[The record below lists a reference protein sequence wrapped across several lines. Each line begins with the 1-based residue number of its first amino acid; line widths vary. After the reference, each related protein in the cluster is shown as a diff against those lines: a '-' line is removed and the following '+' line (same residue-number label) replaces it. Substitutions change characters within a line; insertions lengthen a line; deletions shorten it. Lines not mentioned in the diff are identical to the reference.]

1 MKLHPLFR
9 TALIGSCLWLASCSI
24 HSVDVQQGNIIK
36 PDMISRLQIGMS
48 KKQVE
53 FVMGKPVLVDLF
65 HQDRWDYVY
74 IADNSRRDTARQH
87 IILYFQNDAL
97 ARIVDTAQGQPTTS
111 TTP

>member
-1 MKLHPLFR
+1 MKSHLSIP
-9 TALIGSCLWLASCSI
+9 TALLGSCLWVASCSI

-48 KKQVE
+48 KKQAE
-53 FVMGKPVLVDLF
+53 FVMGKPVLMDLF
-65 HQDRWDYVY
+65 HGDRWDYVY

-97 ARIVDTAQGQPTTS
+97 ARIVDAAQGEPAAKAN
-111 TTP
+111 P